1 MAIDLTSE
9 LTKYNGLKSHLNH
22 ELEIV
27 GYAYGGIGPFNSPF
41 NIAIECMDCGEVI
54 IDANRDGE

>member
-27 GYAYGGIGPFNSPF
+27 GYSYDDNGPL

-54 IDANRDGE
+54 IDANRNVEDE